1 VNPGV
6 KTINVVTMLLV
17 EFTGM
22 LAMTWWSAS
31 MIFYIQNEL
40 DVPVTE
46 LQTVSSNATSVVVF
60 GSIFLNIVMGVIYD
74 TIGRKA
80 PIVIFLAITS
90 MAFSSFPFLKNEKEF
105 YLAAVFLIA
114 LPIINTNPFVADL
127 IQKESYGIGN
137 MLRSNSINLSNLTAY
152 VLLMLN
158 ASYPD
163 LFCNDFIYLCLTAM
177 LLSVTSLVVVGMKDV
192 VKEEQQRTERISVK
206 YVLKQSY
213 ELISTEPIIL
223 LGIAGSVIQICTK
236 IIGNGTTTLAI
247 QYYFSQ

>member
-1 VNPGV
+1 
-6 KTINVVTMLLV
+6 MLLV
-17 EFTGM
+17 EFAGM

-40 DVPVTE
+40 DVPVAE

-60 GSIFLNIVMGVIYD
+60 GSIFLNIVMGVVYD

-80 PIVIFLAITS
+80 PIVLFLAITS
-90 MAFSSFPFLKNEKEF
+90 VAFSSFAFLKNEEEF
-105 YLAAVFLIA
+105 YFAAVFLIA

-158 ASYPD
+158 ASYPE
-163 LFCNDFIYLCLTAM
+163 LFCTDFIYLCVAAM

-192 VKEEQQRTERISVK
+192 VKEEQQRSERPSVK
-206 YVLKQSY
+206 YVLTQSY

-236 IIGNGTTTLAI
+236 IIGNGTTTLAV
-247 QYYFSQ
+247 QYYFTQ

>member
-1 VNPGV
+1 
-6 KTINVVTMLLV
+6 
-17 EFTGM
+17 
-22 LAMTWWSAS
+22 